1 MLKIT
6 RKDETITPHY
16 HIRLAMDMAMLY
28 LFSILYYQ
36 PHLLT
41 SHFFAI
47 TGIKS
52 ENLYSLVR
60 VELGQIV
67 QNLGE
72 T

>member
-1 MLKIT
+1 
-6 RKDETITPHY
+6 
-16 HIRLAMDMAMLY
+16 MDMAMLY